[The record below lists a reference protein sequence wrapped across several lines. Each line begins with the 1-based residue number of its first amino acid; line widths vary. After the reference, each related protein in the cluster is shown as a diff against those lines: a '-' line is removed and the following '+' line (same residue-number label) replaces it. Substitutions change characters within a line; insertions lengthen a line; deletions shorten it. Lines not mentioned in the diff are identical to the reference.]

1 MRLLVGSLKPNDS
14 TSSDHCSLYGVTFIF
29 VYIGVQSTVTEVQ
42 IERDQAKAHAGVQKK
57 QESATVHVAAEGS
70 KKPQLAKAFKLLIPI
85 AEDWQ
90 SIGTLLELE
99 NEALTS
105 IAAAGKKDTDRL
117 REMLKLWLSQEN
129 TLPSW
134 EALADA
140 VEPFSDQVAAKVN
153 SQCT

>member
-1 MRLLVGSLKPNDS
+1 MLTVWYY
-14 TSSDHCSLYGVTFIF
+14 LY
-29 VYIGVQSTVTEVQ
+29 YPIGVQSTVTEVK
-42 IERDQAKAHAGVQKK
+42 IERDQAKTHAGVQKK
-57 QESATVHVAAEGS
+57 QESATVHVAAKGG

-85 AEDWQ
+85 AEEWQ
-90 SIGTLLELE
+90 NIGTLLKLE
-99 NEALTS
+99 DEALTS

-140 VEPFSDQVAAKVN
+140 VESFSDQVAVKVK